1 MSEAFPTGVPA
12 PADDLDARRRLRARL
27 GRIGIWSLELR
38 FGDPGQATDAAAELD
53 ELGFGALWIPG
64 GVGGDVLGD
73 VGRLLSATRNTVIA
87 TGILNIWKHEAR
99 EVGHWWS
106 ALPAHLKERVLL
118 GLGVSHGP
126 LIGETYRKPLT
137 VMRAY
142 LAQLS
147 AEGLPAT
154 RLCLAALGPKMLELS
169 RDRSAGAHPYLV
181 TPEHSA
187 MARELLGPD
196 ALLAPEQGVVLETDP
211 GRARELARQA
221 MTRYVLLPNYV
232 NSWRRLGFTEEEIS
246 GVSDRLI
253 DALFA
258 WGGMQRIVDRVNAHL
273 AAGADH
279 VCLQVIGGGG
289 APEVGVMRPAWRELA
304 AALLMRRRPHAD

>member
-1 MSEAFPTGVPA
+1 MSEIIPTGIPTS
-12 PADDLDARRRLRARL
+12 ADDLEPRRRLRTRL
-27 GRIGIWSLELR
+27 GRIGVWSLELR
-38 FGDPGQATDAAAELD
+38 FGDPGQAVDAAAELD

-73 VGRLLSATRNTVIA
+73 VSRLQSATRNTVIA
-87 TGILNIWKHEAR
+87 TGILNIWKHDAR
-99 EVGHWWS
+99 EVGAWWS
-106 ALPAHLKERVLL
+106 ALPAHRKERMLL

-137 VMRAY
+137 VMAAY
-142 LAQLS
+142 LTQLS
-147 AEGLPAT
+147 AQGLPAT
-154 RLCLAALGPKMLELS
+154 NLCLAALGPKMLELS
-169 RDRSAGAHPYLV
+169 RDRTAGAHPYLV

-211 GRARELARQA
+211 GRARQLARQA
-221 MTRYVLLPNYV
+221 MARYVLLPNYV
-232 NSWRRLGFTEEEIS
+232 NSWRRLGFTADEIS
-246 GVSDRLI
+246 SVSDRLI

-258 WGGMQRIVDRVNAHL
+258 WGGMDRIADRVNAHL

-279 VCLQVIGGGG
+279 VCLQVISGAG
-289 APEVGVMRPAWRELA
+289 APDVGVIRPAWRELA
-304 AALLMRRRPHAD
+304 AALL